1 MIIVDAHTHI
11 GIERLYNLVMTS
23 EDLLRTMEKND
34 IDKAIVQPQ
43 AGAPDIMSNHEEI
56 AELCIKY
63 PGRIYG
69 MASFNPV
76 MDDEQEYFERVRWA
90 IEDLGFKGIK
100 LHTNGHGISPLNP
113 YSQRV
118 FEAGMRFSVPVMIHT
133 GAGVPNALPS
143 LCIPPARKYPQ
154 LKLVLAHAG
163 GGTYAAEAQIVA
175 QECDNVYL
183 ETSWVS
189 PPEVG
194 GFIQAIGS
202 ERVMYGSDIFEN
214 VAAYLALYYNLG
226 LSEDDLARVLGKTA
240 TDLYNLE

>member
-1 MIIVDAHTHI
+1 MLIVDAHTHI
-11 GIERLYNLVMTS
+11 GIERLYNIVMKP
-23 EDLLRTMEKND
+23 EDLLRTMEQNGVE
-34 IDKAIVQPQ
+34 KALVQPQ
-43 AGAPDIMSNHEEI
+43 AGAPDIIRNHEEV
-56 AELCIKY
+56 AELCRKH

-76 MDDEQEYFERVRWA
+76 MDNEHDYAERVRWA
-90 IEDLGFKGIK
+90 IEDLGFKGVK

-113 YSQRV
+113 YSQWV

-143 LCIPPARKYPQ
+143 LCIPIARKFPE

-163 GGTYAAEAQIVA
+163 GGAYAVEALIVA
-175 QECDNVYL
+175 QECNNVYL

-194 GFIQAIGS
+194 GFIQSIGPG
-202 ERVMYGSDIFEN
+202 RVMFGSDIYEN
-214 VAAYLALYYNLG
+214 VAPYLALYMSLE
-226 LSEDDLARVLGKTA
+226 LSEDDLAQVLGGTA
-240 TDLYNLE
+240 TELYKLH